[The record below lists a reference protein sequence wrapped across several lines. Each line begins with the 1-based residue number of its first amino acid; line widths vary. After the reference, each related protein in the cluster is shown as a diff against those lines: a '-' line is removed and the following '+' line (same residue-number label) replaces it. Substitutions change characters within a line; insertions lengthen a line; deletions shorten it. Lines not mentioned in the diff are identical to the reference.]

1 LRRIDLV
8 ECFEVE
14 GATLPKANSK
24 FGAENPCL
32 EDDISFPFGAIAV
45 SFREELFPVDL
56 FGFLG
61 DWGI

>member
-1 LRRIDLV
+1 M
-8 ECFEVE
+8 E